1 MYKIKLLVQKP
12 EFISTKTEIILANI
26 DKEQNKE
33 YQWADIREFRFD
45 YFWLLYKSG
54 IFSGFPWCAAYIES
68 CC

>member
-33 YQWADIREFRFD
+33 YQWADIGKFCFD

-54 IFSGFPWCAAYIES
+54 ILSGFPWCAAYIES